1 MRVTTTIVA
10 IAASLALAG
19 AAASSSARSSA
30 RSLELTLTGWHEP
43 DPKAGSGFSHVGT
56 FTGSGAFCASGR
68 MTTTEVSNARAVE
81 LLTCDDGSGTASALV
96 FLPQNEHGGSA
107 SWQIVGGTGA
117 YQRIRGHGRYTSVPT
132 GGDPSNEATI
142 TFRSTWSGVADL
154 DDEAPEI
161 GIAQARAVKLPGR
174 ARRYSLRV
182 GLTLRD
188 DVAANPVSYTLR
200 VTAGALEL
208 ARRFGTAATPKPRW
222 RWRWSRPGRSARTT
236 WR

>member
-1 MRVTTTIVA
+1 M
-10 IAASLALAG
+10 
-19 AAASSSARSSA
+19 
-30 RSLELTLTGWHEP
+30 
-43 DPKAGSGFSHVGT
+43 FS
-56 FTGSGAFCASGR
+56 
-68 MTTTEVSNARAVE
+68 
-81 LLTCDDGSGTASALV
+81 
-96 FLPQNEHGGSA
+96 PQNEHGGSA

-117 YQRIRGHGRYTSVPT
+117 YQRIRGHGRYTSVRT
-132 GGDPSNEATI
+132 GGDPSNEASI

-154 DDEAPEI
+154 DDGAPEI

-208 ARRFGTAATPKPRW
+208 ARRFGTAATPNVPLTLRITPRA
-222 RWRWSRPGRSARTT
+222 RVKVVQLQLAAEDPVGNVRSLSRSLRLPK
-236 WR
+236 